1 VADSLALIIAFILAL
16 TAAFHLGR
24 RMTSLAF
31 RLPPGTVPLTLA
43 GEPFPDFISRYGA
56 AAACLFVEFLMGRA
70 DTSETRDAYAR
81 AIVRFCAWADHRG
94 HVLEELTPVLV
105 SIYVEQLGLRS
116 PLPTVKLHLAAIQLL
131 FDWFVAAGMVTS
143 NPAQRVPD
151 PELGLRCEDL
161 LEELQSDLDLELRSR

>member
-1 VADSLALIIAFILAL
+1 MS
-16 TAAFHLGR
+16 
-24 RMTSLAF
+24 SPAF
-31 RLPPGTVPLTLA
+31 RLPPGSVPLTLA
-43 GEPFPDFISRYGA
+43 GESFPDFISRYGA
-56 AAACLFVEFLMGRA
+56 AASCRFVEFLMGRA

-94 HVLEELTPVLV
+94 HSLEELTPILV
-105 SIYVEQLGLRS
+105 SIYVEQLGLRC

-131 FDWFVAAGMVTS
+131 FDWFVAAGMVKS

-151 PELGLRCEDL
+151 PDLGLRCEDL